1 MVWGAIGKRKRT
13 LAIEPEKEPQFN
25 ETETTI
31 LLPGKNEL
39 RLGPLGLRAQPQKTL
54 LENLLT
60 VQTLSGTG
68 YGKEWPSANTFRCGF
83 DGQSTRPTRETVRS
97 QSEHPGHRIPFG
109 ASGFARG
116 GDTLAEWCQR
126 PGGRQRPDVS
136 HWRTRR
142 H

>member
-68 YGKEWPSANTFRCGF
+68 YGEPRPSALLNPNSLPLIEPSPRTPAWNEVLATLRSLAKVG
-83 DGQSTRPTRETVRS
+83 GENARHAKLQVAKVR
-97 QSEHPGHRIPFG
+97 R
-109 ASGFARG
+109 
-116 GDTLAEWCQR
+116 GDTPPPIEVGHPEC
-126 PGGRQRPDVS
+126 PK
-136 HWRTRR
+136 
-142 H
+142 